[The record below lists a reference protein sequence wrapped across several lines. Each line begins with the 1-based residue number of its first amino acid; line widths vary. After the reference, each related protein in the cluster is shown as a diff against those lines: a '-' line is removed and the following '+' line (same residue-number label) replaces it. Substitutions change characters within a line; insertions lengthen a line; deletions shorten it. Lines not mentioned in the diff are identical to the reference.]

1 MGIPTNEEL
10 IDLLNQAVAREL
22 QVSIQ
27 YVVQHTKMEKILQ
40 RIRLENILLD
50 ETTYDVVGSFLKEF
64 SIEEM
69 KHAGEIM
76 ERIYLLGGE
85 ATTKASKP
93 KIGEYL
99 SDFARYGLEAEE
111 EALSLYRKIIDLS
124 GKLGDWETRELFE
137 KIYSDEEKH
146 FFKFQEYV
154 DIEPDL
160 DSPKAPEAEWMKTIT
175 DDYLTLLNKA
185 LAGEI
190 QAIIQYTNQHE
201 KASKLIYR
209 KKSKTL
215 EVVKESN
222 KAKVI
227 SEMLKKIFIQEME
240 HFEKIAERIFFLD
253 GEATVVPDPLPNVGE
268 TPDDWLLNDRQA
280 EDEAIVLYRKI
291 IEEATKRGDYPTRA
305 LFEKIITEEDEH
317 FFMFDDFFAYK

>member
-1 MGIPTNEEL
+1 MAAPANKEL

-40 RIRLENILLD
+40 RIRHENILLD
-50 ETTYDVVGSFLKEF
+50 KTAYDVVGTFLKEF

-69 KHAGEIM
+69 KHAGQIM
-76 ERIYLLGGE
+76 ERIYYLGGE

-93 KIGEYL
+93 QIGDYL
-99 SDFARYGLEAEE
+99 SDFAKLGLEAEE
-111 EALSLYRKIIDLS
+111 EALVLYRKIIDLA

-146 FFKFQEYV
+146 FFKFQEYL

-160 DSPKAPEAEWMKTIT
+160 DAPKAPEAEWMKTIT
-175 DDYLTLLNKA
+175 EDYMALLNRA

-190 QAIIQYTNQHE
+190 QAVIQYTNQHE
-201 KASKLIYR
+201 KASKLAHR
-209 KKSKTL
+209 KKSMTL
-215 EVVKESN
+215 EVVTETN
-222 KAKVI
+222 KANAI
-227 SEMLKKIFIQEME
+227 SEMLKTIFMQEME
-240 HFEKIAERIFFLD
+240 HFEKIAERVYLLD
-253 GEATVVPDPLPNVGE
+253 GEAAVVPDPLPQVGE
-268 TPDDWLLNDRQA
+268 TPEEWLLNDRKA

-305 LFEKIITEEDEH
+305 LFEKIIIEEDEH
-317 FFMFDDFFAYK
+317 FFMFDDFFAI